1 MKDWRP
7 RLSSIKDPIAED
19 YWHYMTEDGTQRTSQ
34 IIIGR
39 PALAPDGKT
48 WYCPLFFEH
57 VARGI
62 KYSYGVGPVDALM
75 NAMYFVRRRFYEFD
89 EVTPGAKPPRAKSP
103 AATSKG
109 RVKKQAASSSASRPR
124 AKKRVASRKPS
135 RQRS

>member
-19 YWHYMTEDGTQRTSQ
+19 YWHYMTEDGTQRTSH

-57 VARGI
+57 VARGL
-62 KYSYGVGPVDALM
+62 KYAYGVGPVDALM

-89 EVTPGAKPPRAKSP
+89 EVEPGAKPPRARSS

-109 RVKKQAASSSASRPR
+109 REKKQPASSATLKAR
-124 AKKRVASRKPS
+124 AKKRTTSSGTSLK
-135 RQRS
+135 RS

>member
-19 YWHYMTEDGTQRTSQ
+19 SWHYMTEDGTQRTSH

-89 EVTPGAKPPRAKSP
+89 EVTPGAKRPRAKS
-103 AATSKG
+103 AATTSKG
-109 RVKKQAASSSASRPR
+109 RAKKQAASSATSKPR
-124 AKKRVASRKPS
+124 MKQRTTSPGTSRK
-135 RQRS
+135 RT

>member
-89 EVTPGAKPPRAKSP
+89 EVEPGAKPPRAKS
-103 AATSKG
+103 AAAASKG
-109 RVKKQAASSSASRPR
+109 RAKKQAASSATLKPP
-124 AKKRVASRKPS
+124 AKKRAASPGSSRK
-135 RQRS
+135 RS